1 MHPHLS
7 AKAWRAGRHRG
18 NVQNAEASVAHLSTP
33 GPSKGQAV
41 SGRATPPAPCFAI
54 GLLTARTGKGL
65 AARGLSTRDI
75 AAFTDADGRRLVSR
89 AAVNEITERLWGEY
103 EAFTRRDLSE
113 FDIVYLF
120 VDGIAERLR
129 AGCAREPVIAAW
141 GIGRNGQKVLLHLF
155 SG

>member
-65 AARGLSTRDI
+65 AAPFAGPPPGKSDRGPIHILQWTS
-75 AAFTDADGRRLVSR
+75 AAAMFWNRRRPVLFLGR
-89 AAVNEITERLWGEY
+89 
-103 EAFTRRDLSE
+103 
-113 FDIVYLF
+113 
-120 VDGIAERLR
+120 
-129 AGCAREPVIAAW
+129 
-141 GIGRNGQKVLLHLF
+141 K
-155 SG
+155 